1 MANIIDITTQQTRD
15 TLDPIVE
22 HVLQALRELESDFP
36 ETNFEET
43 LNYLFKSIL
52 NTVYAG
58 GGYRSI
64 VEAVGVLEA
73 TKLEVYAKL
82 TKEQ

>member
-1 MANIIDITTQQTRD
+1 MANIIEITPQQTRE
-15 TLDPIVE
+15 TLDPIVN
-22 HVLQALRELESDFP
+22 HVLQALRELESDYP
-36 ETNFEET
+36 ELNFEET

-64 VEAVGVLEA
+64 VEATGVLEA
-73 TKLEVYAKL
+73 TKLEVHAKL
-82 TKEQ
+82 TREL

>member
-1 MANIIDITTQQTRD
+1 MSNVIDITTQQTRE

-22 HVLQALRELESDFP
+22 HVLQALRELESDYP
-36 ETNFEET
+36 ELNFEET

-64 VEAVGVLEA
+64 VESMGVLES
-73 TKLEVYAKL
+73 TKLEFYTQL
-82 TKEQ
+82 TKE